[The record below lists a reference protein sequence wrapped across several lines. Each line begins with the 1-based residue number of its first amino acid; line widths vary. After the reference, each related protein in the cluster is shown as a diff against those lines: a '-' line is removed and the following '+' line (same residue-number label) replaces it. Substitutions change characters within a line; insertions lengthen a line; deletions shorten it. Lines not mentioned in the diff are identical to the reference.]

1 MVCNYRGPQV
11 IKPGANASTKLAA
24 AHKCGYLFLGS
35 QKINKKIKHLHYKK
49 VDTIPDEKDYDFN
62 IPCFYGPAIP
72 QLWTTDVTLVEHT
85 VWPYNPIPNM
95 FIPVKYRDIILPDPV
110 YDDNGSF
117 IIPRSREWFTF
128 MYKLEIN
135 TCEARLKQAKE
146 AELELERI
154 REEEFQRI
162 CERTNIDGERQTSSS
177 FRSFC

>member
-1 MVCNYRGPQV
+1 
-11 IKPGANASTKLAA
+11 
-24 AHKCGYLFLGS
+24 
-35 QKINKKIKHLHYKK
+35 
-49 VDTIPDEKDYDFN
+49 
-62 IPCFYGPAIP
+62 
-72 QLWTTDVTLVEHT
+72 
-85 VWPYNPIPNM
+85 M

-162 CERTNIDGERQTSSS
+162 CERTNIDGEVTRLRHIYPQAELRMQQHAKLFYSDVSDKHRQVLDHFADHLSNIVTKKYY
-177 FRSFC
+177 FFYKLYVIMYKILILFTLFIYY